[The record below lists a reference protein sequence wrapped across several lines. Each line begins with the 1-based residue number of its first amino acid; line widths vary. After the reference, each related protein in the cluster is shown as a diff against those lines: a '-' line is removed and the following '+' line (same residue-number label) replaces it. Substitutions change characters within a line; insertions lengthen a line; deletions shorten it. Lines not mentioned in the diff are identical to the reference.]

1 MSQNLYIKDFKS
13 LKVWQKSAELT
24 SEIYKIIKKFPKF
37 ETHIIVSQLLRACT
51 SIGANIAEGNTQ
63 LYKSREYYHYN
74 LALGSAGETRN
85 FLAIALMNEY
95 ITKEEY
101 DALELRLIE
110 IIKMLHGC
118 IKKLELEP
126 SNELKVADMV

>member
-1 MSQNLYIKDFKS
+1 MEQNFYIRDFKS

-24 SEIYKIIKKFPKF
+24 NEIYKITKKFPKF

-51 SIGANIAEGNTQ
+51 SICANIAEDNSQ
-63 LYKSREYYHYN
+63 LYKSRQFYHYN
-74 LALGSAGETRN
+74 LSLGSAGETRN
-85 FLAIALMNEY
+85 FLAIALINEY

-101 DALELRLIE
+101 DVLELRLIG

-118 IKKLELEP
+118 IKKLQSESGSELNDA
-126 SNELKVADMV
+126 SMV

>member
-13 LKVWQKSAELT
+13 LKVWQKSAKLA
-24 SEIYKIIKKFPKF
+24 SEIYKITKKFPKF

-95 ITKEEY
+95 ITKDEY
-101 DALELRLIE
+101 DALEIRLIE

-118 IKKLELEP
+118 IKKLQSE
-126 SNELKVADMV
+126 SGNELKDTTML

>member
-1 MSQNLYIKDFKS
+1 MGQNLYIKDFKS

-24 SEIYKIIKKFPKF
+24 SEIYKITKKFPKF

-51 SIGANIAEGNTQ
+51 SICANIAEGNTQ
-63 LYKSREYYHYN
+63 LYQSREYYHYN

-85 FLAIALMNEY
+85 FLTIALMNEY

-110 IIKMLHGC
+110 IIKMLYGC
-118 IKKLELEP
+118 IKKLQ
-126 SNELKVADMV
+126 SDADNELKDTVMV